1 MMRLRLSV
9 LALFSLVTFSAEA
22 LADPRQDVLSA
33 VAHCATLKDDHA
45 RLACYD
51 AVAPKVDEALKAPA
65 LPSQVAGGAAP
76 ASGGQESESWFGLP
90 NIFGGNGRPPQTTPE
105 QFGNDRL
112 PPPPPPPPKPGE
124 PAPPLPQ
131 VIDSI
136 AAVVTDFAFHLDGR
150 FTIFLDN
157 GQIWQQ
163 LQGDVDKAHFRK
175 SSPNKV
181 VISRGLMGSYNLV
194 LNDEGST
201 FKVKR
206 IK

>member
-1 MMRLRLSV
+1 MNSRVGAAL
-9 LALFSLVTFSAEA
+9 LAVVVVGIATPTVAGPKEDA
-22 LADPRQDVLSA
+22 LSA

-51 AVAPKVDEALKAPA
+51 AVAPKVNEALAAPEQPA
-65 LPSQVAGGAAP
+65 QVAQTP
-76 ASGGQESESWFGLP
+76 PQGQGESWFGLP
-90 NIFGGNGRPPQTTPE
+90 NIFGGNGRPPQTTSAE
-105 QFGNDRL
+105 FGNDRL

-124 PAPPLPQ
+124 PAPPAP
-131 VIDSI
+131 VIIDSI

-175 SSPNKV
+175 SSNKV